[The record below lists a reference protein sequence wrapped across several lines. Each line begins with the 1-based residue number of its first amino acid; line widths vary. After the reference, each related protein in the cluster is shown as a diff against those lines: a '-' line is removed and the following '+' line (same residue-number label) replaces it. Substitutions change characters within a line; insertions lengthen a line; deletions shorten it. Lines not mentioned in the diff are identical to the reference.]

1 MVNPRTFDL
10 NLLRVF
16 EALSLDRS
24 VSIAAA
30 KLGMTQPA
38 VSNALNRL
46 RVHFDDPLFVRTRH
60 GMTPTPKAALIAE
73 SFHQGLTVIRSG
85 FSAATEFDPSVSDRR
100 FNLLMT
106 DVGEIS
112 FLPYLLAFI
121 ARSAPNIDITVHQ
134 ADLDTYE
141 DLLESGIAD
150 LAIGR
155 IKLGDKL
162 CSELIHSS
170 PFVVLAARTNR
181 HLTWNG
187 GAPAISLEH
196 YLEAPHLMIQSR
208 GASGKPLAQAL
219 GSQWNRLRIALALPH
234 TTALPLIIEGT
245 DLIATV
251 PKIVAEKFVKS
262 DALCFAETPF
272 PIEQNFVYQWW
283 HRRNSTDAANRWLRR
298 VFASAGV

>member
-16 EALSLDRS
+16 EALTLDRS
-24 VSIAAA
+24 VSLAAA

-73 SFHQGLTVIRSG
+73 SFHQGLTSIRAG
-85 FSAATEFDPSVSDRR
+85 FSAATEFDPAISDRR

-106 DVGEIS
+106 DVGEIA
-112 FLPYLLAFI
+112 FLPYVLAFI
-121 ARSAPNIDITVHQ
+121 ARSAPGIDITVLQ
-134 ADLDTYE
+134 ADVETYE
-141 DLLESGIAD
+141 DLLESGMAD

-155 IKLGDKL
+155 IKLGEKL

-170 PFVVLAARTNR
+170 PFVVLAARANR
-181 HLTWNG
+181 YLNWAH
-187 GAPAISLEH
+187 GAPSISLERFV
-196 YLEAPHLMIQSR
+196 EAPHLMIRSR
-208 GASGKPLAQAL
+208 GASGRPLAQAL
-219 GSQWNRLRIALALPH
+219 GPQWNRLRIALALPH

-245 DLIATV
+245 DMIATV
-251 PKIVAEKFVKS
+251 PRIVAEKFVKNE
-262 DALCFAETPF
+262 ALCFAETPF

-283 HRRNSTDAANRWLRR
+283 HRRNSTDAANRWLRG